1 MIFIAPGLLG
11 GADPESMPFPSQGLI
26 LDMVSDNLLSYPKS
40 RGFLIDGF
48 PRELEQAKEFE
59 RIVSDQIPQSQ
70 SVLQCVCYVSGGFRP
85 PSPYSA

>member
-1 MIFIAPGLLG
+1 MAFITPGLSG
-11 GADPESMPFPSQGLI
+11 EVDPESIPFPSQGLI

-59 RIVSDQIPQSQ
+59 RIVSDKI
-70 SVLQCVCYVSGGFRP
+70 L
-85 PSPYSA
+85 